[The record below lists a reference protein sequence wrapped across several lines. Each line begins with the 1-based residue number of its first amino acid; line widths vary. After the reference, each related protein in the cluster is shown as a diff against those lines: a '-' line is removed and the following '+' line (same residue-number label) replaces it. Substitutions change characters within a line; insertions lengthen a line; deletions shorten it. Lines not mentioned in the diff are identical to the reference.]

1 MPLHAVRCRISSR
14 ASRCL
19 FFLFLS
25 VCLLRLLD
33 AVSLDLALDD
43 AFYLLDRS
51 LQEESIDLQSYTKQ
65 LRALSRKQFYAR
77 ALIIQIQQQQ
87 TAAQSQS
94 GVQLAVPQQQHMQQH
109 MAIAMEARTGLV
121 LKLCTRVL
129 ILRGDP
135 S

>member
-1 MPLHAVRCRISSR
+1 
-14 ASRCL
+14 
-19 FFLFLS
+19 
-25 VCLLRLLD
+25 LD

-94 GVQLAVPQQQHMQQH
+94 GVQLAVPQQPHVQQQQQQQQQQH
-109 MAIAMEARTGLV
+109 AAANGVEYGGGLGGGYV
-121 LKLCTRVL
+121 LMQH
-129 ILRGDP
+129 
-135 S
+135 